1 MGLYGYDRP
10 TSPNL
15 DAWAANERVF
25 EHAFAPSSWS
35 LPSFSSLYTGRWPLI
50 HQGGL
55 ASEKAPD
62 EGRTPV
68 FLGPVAD
75 LPTLAETLQDAGVR
89 NLAVATNPYLAASF
103 GMARGFDRYDFDLGP
118 PGGSSPMPK
127 RSCGARAP

>member
-1 MGLYGYDRP
+1 MGLYDYDRP

-15 DAWAANERVF
+15 DAWAANGRVF
-25 EHAFAPSSWS
+25 EHAFAPSSWT

-118 PGGSSPMPK
+118 
-127 RSCGARAP
+127 